1 MKGVHAIINKR
12 NSKKYIG
19 ESMNISR
26 RWEEHKRDL
35 NLNCHNNYKLQ
46 NDWNKFGED
55 NFEFRVL
62 ITLSPNIDVME
73 KYILL
78 YTESK
83 IIKQYNT
90 IKEGYN
96 IEDSYNEVYNGN
108 KEIEGIKDKSKLK
121 IIEKWFSEGRFK
133 LSGSVMSRSF
143 WTWHDILKKLN
154 IKKTHDLSML
164 LIEKGYIYKDFN
176 ERGKQKWNKE
186 FINYNGK
193 YDEIK
198 LNENQFNEL
207 IKNLK

>member
-1 MKGVHAIINKR
+1 MKGIYAIINKR
-12 NSKKYIG
+12 NNKKYIG
-19 ESMNISR
+19 ESMDISR
-26 RWEEHKRDL
+26 RWEEHKKDL

-96 IEDSYNEVYNGN
+96 IEDSYSEVYNGN
-108 KEIEGIKDKSKLK
+108 KVIYDIKEI
-121 IIEKWFSEGRFK
+121 GRA
-133 LSGSVMSRSF
+133 SCR
-143 WTWHDILKKLN
+143 
-154 IKKTHDLSML
+154 
-164 LIEKGYIYKDFN
+164 
-176 ERGKQKWNKE
+176 ERV
-186 FINYNGK
+186 
-193 YDEIK
+193 
-198 LNENQFNEL
+198 
-207 IKNLK
+207 

>member
-1 MKGVHAIINKR
+1 
-12 NSKKYIG
+12 
-19 ESMNISR
+19 
-26 RWEEHKRDL
+26 
-35 NLNCHNNYKLQ
+35 
-46 NDWNKFGED
+46 
-55 NFEFRVL
+55 
-62 ITLSPNIDVME
+62 
-73 KYILL
+73 
-78 YTESK
+78 
-83 IIKQYNT
+83 
-90 IKEGYN
+90 
-96 IEDSYNEVYNGN
+96 
-108 KEIEGIKDKSKLK
+108 
-121 IIEKWFSEGRFK
+121 
-133 LSGSVMSRSF
+133 MSRSF

>member
-1 MKGVHAIINKR
+1 MKGIYAIINKR
-12 NSKKYIG
+12 NNKKYIG
-19 ESMNISR
+19 ESMDISR

-35 NLNCHNNYKLQ
+35 NLNCHHNYKLQ

-96 IEDSYNEVYNGN
+96 IED
-108 KEIEGIKDKSKLK
+108 
-121 IIEKWFSEGRFK
+121 
-133 LSGSVMSRSF
+133 
-143 WTWHDILKKLN
+143 
-154 IKKTHDLSML
+154 
-164 LIEKGYIYKDFN
+164 
-176 ERGKQKWNKE
+176 
-186 FINYNGK
+186 
-193 YDEIK
+193 
-198 LNENQFNEL
+198 
-207 IKNLK
+207 

>member
-1 MKGVHAIINKR
+1 MKGIYAIINKR
-12 NSKKYIG
+12 NNKKYIG
-19 ESMNISR
+19 ESMDISR

-35 NLNCHNNYKLQ
+35 NLNCHHNYKLQ

-96 IEDSYNEVYNGN
+96 IEDTYSEVYNGN

-121 IIEKWFSEGRFK
+121 IIENGFQKD
-133 LSGSVMSRSF
+133 V
-143 WTWHDILKKLN
+143 LN
-154 IKKTHDLSML
+154 
-164 LIEKGYIYKDFN
+164 
-176 ERGKQKWNKE
+176 
-186 FINYNGK
+186 
-193 YDEIK
+193 
-198 LNENQFNEL
+198 
-207 IKNLK
+207 